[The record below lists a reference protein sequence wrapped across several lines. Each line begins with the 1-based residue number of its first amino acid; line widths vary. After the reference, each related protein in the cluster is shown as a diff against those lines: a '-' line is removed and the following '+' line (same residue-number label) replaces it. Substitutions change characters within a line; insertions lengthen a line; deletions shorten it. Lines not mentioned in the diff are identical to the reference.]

1 MQSIQGKGA
10 RKTKEQIEYIIEQEF
25 ILEHN
30 KAYGQI
36 IREERSKRKLSLE
49 DLSCGIMSR
58 TALEKVEKGK
68 AQWTKLAGDTLMLRM
83 GILPEHFESLS
94 SGEDLD
100 RWRLREDIC
109 LLVPDER
116 EQAVAKIQEY
126 RETYGKREPLEEQFL
141 LKAEVVLMLLQNMA
155 ESGEAW
161 RRDGR
166 ACPRVH
172 MESAAESGSRIP
184 VANGTG
190 ARVILEKARQAL
202 ECTVR
207 PGWEQQIGK
216 FALSPGELEAVL
228 LVSAALLAGGG
239 EAEEA
244 QEAQAWALWQAV
256 WEYPGGHG
264 WTEGAKMLILPQAAV
279 FGIRLAY
286 ASGRFSDALVHMGI
300 SEEDMAARGQEALEL
315 LRRNGGH
322 CHALPLLDA
331 LCGMRETLFGE
342 AGCQP
347 GYPEQIRRFREMFR
361 EIYEWFGYP
370 GYRMWQGISVDNTR
384 DAGSVLKM
392 LRTFYGKSREEA
404 VHDGDE
410 RVVTPRQLEKIE
422 KGIHKPSYENYRRL
436 VKQYGKYGEWNMPLL
451 ETDSLEVLKLR
462 QEISKLIEFNE
473 WEHVEWEI
481 QRFRKLVNPEYPK
494 VRQELLF
501 FDAALKWKKENALQE
516 SLEMMLEAL
525 HCTVPDFGGRDM
537 KWWVFQR
544 EEIII
549 ASDIAELYHKLGNLE
564 EAKKWYEAVLFS
576 VEQNCARTDTVNCGY
591 DLVALGYSDY
601 LGDVHS
607 FKHAIELSEATARKD
622 LAFYRINC
630 IRYLFYHIAWNA
642 CEAASEKPERYESLR
657 RKWRKAFEI
666 SESLADYM
674 YDSHLSMLLKQRET
688 KYLA

>member
-1 MQSIQGKGA
+1 MQ
-10 RKTKEQIEYIIEQEF
+10 KTKKQIEYIIEQEF

-30 KAYGQI
+30 RAYGQM
-36 IREERSKRKLSLE
+36 IRKERHRRKLSLE
-49 DLSCGIMSR
+49 SLSSGILSR

-68 AQWTKLAGDTLMLRM
+68 AQWTKLTGDTLMLRM
-83 GILPEHFESLS
+83 GILPEYFESLS
-94 SGEDLD
+94 AGEDLD

-109 LLVPDER
+109 LLVPDGR
-116 EQAVAKIQEY
+116 EQAAAKIREY
-126 RETYGKREPLEEQFL
+126 QETYSKREPLEEQFL
-141 LKAEVVLMLLQNMA
+141 LKAETVLMLWQTRA
-155 ESGEAW
+155 GSGEAW
-161 RRDGR
+161 RRDEMD
-166 ACPRVH
+166 CPRVH
-172 MESAAESGSRIP
+172 IESMAE
-184 VANGTG
+184 VG
-190 ARVILEKARQAL
+190 AVLEKARQAL

-216 FALSPGELEAVL
+216 LCLSPGELEAVL
-228 LVSAALLAGGG
+228 LIGAALLAGGR
-239 EAEEA
+239 EAKA
-244 QEAQAWALWQAV
+244 AQAWALWQAV
-256 WEYPGGHG
+256 WEYPGAHG
-264 WTEGAKMLILPQAAV
+264 WTEGVKMLILPQAAV

-286 ASGRFSDALVHMGI
+286 ASGRFSDALAHMGI

-331 LCGMRETLFGE
+331 LCGMQETLFGE
-342 AGCQP
+342 PGCQP

-384 DAGSVLKM
+384 DVGSVLKM
-392 LRTFYGKSREEA
+392 LRTFYGKSREKA

-410 RVVTPRQLEKIE
+410 LVVTPRQLEKIE

-436 VKQYGKYGEWNMPLL
+436 AKQYGKYGQWNMPLL
-451 ETDSLEVLKLR
+451 ETASLEVLKLR
-462 QEISKLIEFNE
+462 QEISRLIEYSE

-481 QRFRKLVNPEYPK
+481 QRFRKLVNPAYPK

-501 FDAALKWKKENALQE
+501 FDAALKWKKENDLQE

-525 HCTVPDFGGRDM
+525 HCTVPDFEGRDM

-549 ASDIAELYHKLGNLE
+549 ASDIADLYRKLGNLG
-564 EAKKWYEAVLFS
+564 EAKKWFEAVLFS
-576 VEQNCARTDTVNCGY
+576 VEQCCARTDTVNCGY

-607 FKHAIELSEATARKD
+607 FEYAADFNEETAPKV
-622 LAFYRINC
+622 LLFYKINS
-630 IRYLFYHIAWNA
+630 IQYLFYHIAWNVYESA
-642 CEAASEKPERYESLR
+642 FKKPERYESFR
-657 RKWRKAFEI
+657 QKWRKAFRI
-666 SESLADYM
+666 SKSLADYM
-674 YDSHLSMLLKQRET
+674 YDAHMSGLLKEREE
-688 KYLA
+688 KYLK